1 MTENILKFII
11 IYTFLKNYYA
21 MTWDK
26 NYLVKEGAQNF
37 VQKINLTFLEHL
49 KTLQWNTTNPI

>member
-26 NYLVKEGAQNF
+26 NYLVKEGA
-37 VQKINLTFLEHL
+37 
-49 KTLQWNTTNPI
+49 